1 MGIFSWLFGRK
12 KKKASTDGQ
21 EKYFTDDAKRE
32 LAEKKPS
39 DNTIE
44 VGGKTLERVPDSV
57 AEKVRKQA
65 EAKVA
70 AEEEAAKS
78 KIVEWN
84 DEKQTLEVKSD
95 TPKVARKRPAAT
107 EEGRPAEK
115 VAEAQAEPVIEV
127 AAEIQGD
134 EADKADDGAKV
145 LDSKATRS
153 GKFEIK
159 QAKDGRYFFCLYA
172 SNRSVIA
179 FSQIYSAANS
189 AVNGIKSVMTN
200 ASGANVEDTT
210 LKNPVSVPFPKWE
223 IYIDKSGQ
231 YRFRLYATNGQCVCH
246 SAHGY
251 TTRATCKGGIDSII
265 RFAGEANIEKVY
277 LNKE

>member
-32 LAEKKPS
+32 LAEKKS
-39 DNTIE
+39 TDTAVK
-44 VGGKTLERVPDSV
+44 VGEKTLERVPDSV

-65 EAKVA
+65 EAKAA

-84 DEKQTLEVKSD
+84 DEKQSLEVKSD
-95 TPKVARKRPAAT
+95 TPKVARKRPAAA

-115 VAEAQAEPVIEV
+115 PADPVPEIVAEANE
-127 AAEIQGD
+127 D
-134 EADKADDGAKV
+134 DADKADASAKV

-265 RFAGEANIEKVY
+265 RFAGESNIEKVY

>member
-32 LAEKKPS
+32 LS
-39 DNTIE
+39 DKNADENKIE
-44 VGGKTLERVPDSV
+44 VGGKTLERVPDAV

-84 DEKQTLEVKSD
+84 DEKQAIEVKSD
-95 TPKVARKRPAAT
+95 APKVTRKRPAAT
-107 EEGRPAEK
+107 EEGRPAVKPTEQA
-115 VAEAQAEPVIEV
+115 VAVEATVQIPTE
-127 AAEIQGD
+127 
-134 EADKADDGAKV
+134 EADKVDDGAKV

-189 AVNGIKSVMTN
+189 AINGIKSVMTN

>member
-32 LAEKKPS
+32 LAEKKS
-39 DNTIE
+39 TDTTVK
-44 VGGKTLERVPDSV
+44 VGEKTLERVPASV

-65 EAKVA
+65 EAKAA

-84 DEKQTLEVKSD
+84 DEKQSLEVKSD
-95 TPKVARKRPAAT
+95 TPKVARKRPAAA

-115 VAEAQAEPVIEV
+115 PADPVPEIVAEANE
-127 AAEIQGD
+127 D
-134 EADKADDGAKV
+134 DADKADAGAKV

-265 RFAGEANIEKVY
+265 RFAGESNIEKVY

>member
-32 LAEKKPS
+32 LAEKKS
-39 DNTIE
+39 TDTAVK
-44 VGGKTLERVPDSV
+44 VGEKTLERVPDSV

-65 EAKVA
+65 EAKAA

-84 DEKQTLEVKSD
+84 DEKQSLEVKSD
-95 TPKVARKRPAAT
+95 TPKVARKRPAAA

-115 VAEAQAEPVIEV
+115 PADPVPEIVAEANE
-127 AAEIQGD
+127 D
-134 EADKADDGAKV
+134 DADKADAGAKV

-265 RFAGEANIEKVY
+265 RFAGESNIEKVY

>member
-32 LAEKKPS
+32 LAEKKS
-39 DNTIE
+39 TDTAVK
-44 VGGKTLERVPDSV
+44 VGEKTLERVPDSV

-65 EAKVA
+65 EAKA
-70 AEEEAAKS
+70 EAEEEAAKS

-84 DEKQTLEVKSD
+84 DKKQSLEVKSD
-95 TPKVARKRPAAT
+95 TPKVARKRPAAA

-115 VAEAQAEPVIEV
+115 PADPVPEIVAEANE
-127 AAEIQGD
+127 D
-134 EADKADDGAKV
+134 DADKADAGAKV

-265 RFAGEANIEKVY
+265 RFAGESNIEKVY

>member
-32 LAEKKPS
+32 LSDKKA
-39 DNTIE
+39 DENKIE
-44 VGGKTLERVPDSV
+44 VGGKTLERVPDAV

-84 DEKQTLEVKSD
+84 DEKQAIEVKSD
-95 TPKVARKRPAAT
+95 APKVTRKRPAAT
-107 EEGRPAEK
+107 EEGRPAVKPTE
-115 VAEAQAEPVIEV
+115 QAV
-127 AAEIQGD
+127 AAEATVQIPTE
-134 EADKADDGAKV
+134 EADKVDDGAKV

-189 AVNGIKSVMTN
+189 AINGIKSVMTN

-265 RFAGEANIEKVY
+265 SFAGEANIEKVY